1 MRALDRDSWMELLQ
15 VFLRNPFRTFLSGL
29 GVGWGLFMILIT
41 VAASSGLENGVKAD
55 IGDRAR
61 NSMFLWTQGTSMP
74 YAGYR
79 QGRYFEIDTSDVA
92 WLQEQAK
99 SITVV
104 APRNQL
110 GGWRGANNVSHG
122 LKSGAFNI
130 YGDIPEYQD
139 IEPVLIRSGRYLNQA
154 DLDAE
159 RKVAVIGE
167 RVRDILFEPGEEV
180 LGKPVTINGVNFQ
193 VVGVYGTLRTGED
206 AEDAANSIF
215 VPFSTFG
222 RAFHRGDEVGWLSL
236 LIDESINA
244 DTAAAEV
251 VSLLKARKSVHP
263 DDERAFGWWSM
274 ATEFEE
280 VESVFEALRW
290 VSFVFGGL
298 ALVAGVI
305 GIVNIMLITVKER
318 TKELGIRRA
327 LGATPG
333 EIVRSIIGETL
344 LLTFF
349 AGLTGA
355 IVGVWLIEGVSS
367 MLADMPDT
375 GSFRNPE
382 VSFEIVTQT
391 LFTMMFMGAL
401 AGILPAV
408 RAVSIRPV
416 EAIRTE

>member
-1 MRALDRDSWMELLQ
+1 MRAFDRDSWLELLQ

-61 NSMFLWTQGTSMP
+61 NSMFLWTQGTSLP

-92 WLQEQAK
+92 WLQEQAS

-122 LKSGAFNI
+122 LKTGAFNI
-130 YGDIPEYQD
+130 YGDIPKYQD

-167 RVRDILFEPGEEV
+167 RVRDILFEPGEEP
-180 LGKPVTINGVNFQ
+180 LGEPVSINGVNFQ
-193 VVGVYGTLRTGED
+193 VVGVYGTIRTGED

-222 RAFHRGDEVGWLSL
+222 RAFHRGDQVGWLSL
-236 LIDESINA
+236 LIDERINA

-251 VSLLKARKSVHP
+251 VSLLKARKSIHP

-280 VESVFEALRW
+280 IETVFAALRW

-298 ALVAGVI
+298 ALVAGII

-327 LGATPG
+327 LGATPA

-355 IVGVWLIEGVSS
+355 IAGVWLIEGISI

-391 LFTMMFMGAL
+391 LFTMMGMGAI
-401 AGILPAV
+401 AGILPAL

>member
-41 VAASSGLENGVKAD
+41 VAASSGLEHGVKAD

-92 WLQEQAK
+92 WLQEQAT

-167 RVRDILFEPGEEV
+167 RVRDILFEPGEEA
-180 LGKPVTINGVNFQ
+180 LGEPVTINGVNFQ

-236 LIDESINA
+236 LIDERINA

-280 VESVFEALRW
+280 IESVFEALRW

-355 IVGVWLIEGVSS
+355 IAGVWLIEGVSS

>member
-1 MRALDRDSWMELLQ
+1 MRAFDRDSWLELLQ

-79 QGRYFEIDTSDVA
+79 QGRYFEIDTSDVS
-92 WLQEQAK
+92 WLQEQAA

-110 GGWRGANNVSHG
+110 GGYRGANNVSHG
-122 LKSGAFNI
+122 LKTGAFNI
-130 YGDIPEYQD
+130 YGDIPEYQE

-154 DLDAE
+154 DIDGE

-167 RVRDILFEPGEEV
+167 RVRDILFEPGEEP
-180 LGKPVTINGVNFQ
+180 LGEPVTINGVNFQ
-193 VVGVYGTLRTGED
+193 VVGVYGSIRTGED

-222 RAFHRGDEVGWLSL
+222 RAFHRGDQVGWLSL
-236 LIDESINA
+236 LIDERVNA

-280 VESVFEALRW
+280 IESVFAALRW

-298 ALVAGVI
+298 ALVAGII

-318 TKELGIRRA
+318 TKEIGIRRA
-327 LGATPG
+327 LGATPA

-355 IVGVWLIEGVSS
+355 IAGVWLIEGISVS
-367 MLADMPDT
+367 LADMPDT
-375 GSFRNPE
+375 GSFRNPQ

-391 LFTMMFMGAL
+391 LLTMMAMGAI

>member
-1 MRALDRDSWMELLQ
+1 MRAFDRDSWLELLQ

-61 NSMFLWTQGTSMP
+61 NSMFLWTQGTSLP

-92 WLQEQAK
+92 WLQEQAS

-122 LKSGAFNI
+122 LKTGAFNI

-167 RVRDILFEPGEEV
+167 RVRDILFEPGEEP
-180 LGKPVTINGVNFQ
+180 LGEPVSINGVNFQ
-193 VVGVYGTLRTGED
+193 VVGVYGTIRTGED

-222 RAFHRGDEVGWLSL
+222 RAFHRGDQVGWLSL
-236 LIDESINA
+236 LIDERINA

-251 VSLLKARKSVHP
+251 VSLLKARKSIHP

-280 VESVFEALRW
+280 IETVFAALRW

-298 ALVAGVI
+298 ALVAGII

-327 LGATPG
+327 LGATPA

-355 IVGVWLIEGVSS
+355 IAGVWLIEGISI

-391 LFTMMFMGAL
+391 LFTMMGMGAI
-401 AGILPAV
+401 AGILPAL